1 MTASHGASPSLPQ
14 RAWRDSLELLSS
26 MRFAITLLC
35 VICIASVIGTV
46 VKQNEP
52 LNNYIN
58 QFGPFW
64 ADVFGRF
71 HLFNVYSAPWFL
83 LILGFLVLSTSLCI
97 ARNTPKILNDLR
109 SFKEHVRAQ
118 SLKAFHHKAEGE
130 LAVNGDAALQQVSDT
145 LARRG
150 WQARAQVREDG
161 TMVAARQGRLN
172 KIGYLAAHSAVVL
185 VCLGGLFDGD
195 LVVRAQMWFTGKSTF
210 EGGGLIKDVA
220 PEHRLPPTNPTF
232 RGNLFVPEGGRAGT
246 AVLSMPNGIVLQD
259 LDFDVELKKF
269 IVEYY
274 DTGMPKLF
282 ASKIVLHD
290 HDTGATTEAMVKVNE
305 PVFHR
310 GVAIYQSSFED
321 GGSLLELTAQPL
333 AGNGAPLVFK
343 GRIGDSLPL
352 TGGSD
357 KYTLE
362 LTGLRVINVEN
373 LGEANGKGTDVRKV
387 DLGGTLD
394 KHLGAG
400 IDPDKKKQL
409 HNVGPSFTYK
419 LRDASGQAR
428 EFQNYMLPLEIDGQ
442 RVFVMGVREATD
454 ENFRYLRIPVDDQNS
469 MNGWLHLRRALA
481 DPVLR
486 RQAAQRYADSATP
499 ADRPEMRDQLRVTG
513 ERALALFAGAEKAAK
528 ADAVPGGLAA
538 LSQFIEGTVP
548 EADRQRVADVLL
560 RILNGSLFE
569 LEQLVRQ
576 ADGLA
581 PLPSDAST
589 QAFMTQAVMAL
600 SDSYFYPAPLMMQ
613 LSGFNQVQASVFQV
627 ARAPGKKLVYLGA
640 VLLILGVFAMLYI
653 RERRLWVWL
662 SPAGDGRTR
671 VLMAMS
677 TPRRTLD
684 IDADF
689 NALRQDLLGPSALS
703 GDTTR

>member
-1 MTASHGASPSLPQ
+1 MTASPGASLSLPQ

-35 VICIASVIGTV
+35 VICVASVIGTV

-130 LAVNGDAALQQVSDT
+130 LAVNGDVALQQVSDL

-195 LVVRAQMWFTGKSTF
+195 LVVRAQMWLTGKSTF

-333 AGNGAPLVFK
+333 AGNGPPLVFK

-352 TGGSD
+352 TGGGD

-373 LGEANGKGTDVRKV
+373 LGEANAKGTDVRKV
-387 DLGGTLD
+387 DLGGALD

-400 IDPDKKKQL
+400 INPDKKKQL

-481 DPVLR
+481 DPALR

-528 ADAVPGGLAA
+528 SDPVPGGLAA

-548 EADRQRVADVLL
+548 QADRQRVADVLL

-569 LEQLVRQ
+569 LEQMARQ

-662 SPAGDGRTR
+662 SPAGDGHTR

-689 NALRQDLLGPSALS
+689 NAMRQDLLGPSALS